1 MAGGGG
7 GRGGVKGGVSADRSV
22 RGRASLVPTPRQRVA
37 LWGRLPRG
45 PPRSHQALE
54 GGGRGGGS
62 GNSAAAQSV
71 PSPCHK
77 TTGRRL
83 ASPAPPAAPTPL
95 APSLPA
101 WTCDSP
107 ARAAA
112 AKAASWIPVPAGAEE
127 AAPPRRPRGPRRI
140 CMTARP
146 PAPSGP
152 RPPPHPCGPPRPR
165 PGPPA
170 PPSLPPPLHF
180 LSASADGQ
188 AEVCAVGEGDREG
201 TGGLT
206 TNAPLHYI
214 EADTYGRAREQPAS
228 PRKCTPPVLAPL

>member
-127 AAPPRRPRGPRRI
+127 AAPPRRPRGRRI

-146 PAPSGP
+146 PAPRGP

-165 PGPPA
+165 H
-170 PPSLPPPLHF
+170 SSPPLHF
-180 LSASADGQ
+180 RSAPADGQ
-188 AEVCAVGEGDREG
+188 AEVCAVGEGDRGG
-201 TGGLT
+201 TGGIT

-214 EADTYGRAREQPAS
+214 EADTYGIAREEPAS

>member
-7 GRGGVKGGVSADRSV
+7 GRGGVKGRVSADRSV

-165 PGPPA
+165 H
-170 PPSLPPPLHF
+170 SSPPLHF
-180 LSASADGQ
+180 RSAPADGQ